1 MTGFEIYTLFLC
13 IIVFTVFTVLF
24 TFLITYILRT
34 SVKLILLG
42 GDDNNV
48 MREAPR
54 LIKRAG
60 KKNTVGNLFTT
71 LICLV
76 LAVIFIFAILMS
88 CQENDYAQESASLKV
103 VKSGSMER
111 KNEKNTYLF
120 ENNINNQ
127 IGTFDLI
134 VTHPL
139 PKEEELKLYDIVVY
153 ELDGD
158 MILHRIIGIEEPNA
172 KHPDE
177 RYFLLRGD
185 SVSTSDPFPVKYS
198 QMRAIY
204 KNERI
209 PFVGSLIAF
218 LQSPAGWLCIILTL
232 FAIIATPIGERRIAG
247 AILARY
253 EVISKSAAPVSCAD
267 NTVKKKKEKTRAK
280 QDTPEQSVSPMCFD
294 EMLLTLP
301 HRERTAYASVVW
313 KIRDFGITTVAEGL
327 VFKDYGVGKRVF
339 ARFMIDGDK
348 LYVYTGLSKDG
359 ISESFIPEEELRA
372 ARRARMP
379 LRVRLNS
386 KKNARLAARLILEAS
401 V

>member
-42 GDDNNV
+42 GDDENV
-48 MREAPR
+48 RREAPR

-60 KKNTVGNLFTT
+60 KKNTVVNLFTT

-111 KNEKNTYLF
+111 KNEKNLYLF

-204 KNERI
+204 KNERV

-218 LQSPAGWLCIILTL
+218 LQSPAGWLCIILTV

-253 EVISKSAAPVSCAD
+253 EVISKSETPVSCAA

-280 QDTPEQSVSPMCFD
+280 QDAPSQSVSPMCFD

-313 KIRDFGITTVAEGL
+313 KLQSSGIRSVAEGL

-348 LYVYTGLSKDG
+348 LFVYTGLSKDG
-359 ISESFIPEEELRA
+359 ISESFIPEEELRV

>member
-13 IIVFTVFTVLF
+13 IIVFTIFTVLF
-24 TFLITYILRT
+24 SFLIAYILKT
-34 SVKLILLG
+34 SIKLIRLG
-42 GDDNNV
+42 GDDESV
-48 MREAPR
+48 MKEAPR

-60 KKNTVGNLFTT
+60 RKSTVGSIFTI
-71 LICLV
+71 LICIV
-76 LAVIFIFAILMS
+76 LAAAFIFAVLMS

-111 KNEKNTYLF
+111 RNEKNTYLF
-120 ENNINNQ
+120 ENSITNQ
-127 IGTFDLI
+127 INTFDLI
-134 VTHPL
+134 LTHPI
-139 PKEEELKLYDIVVY
+139 PPEAELKLYDIVVY

-172 KHPDE
+172 KHPEE

-232 FAIIATPIGERRIAG
+232 FAIIATPIGEKRIAG
-247 AILARY
+247 AILTRY
-253 EVISKSAAPVSCAD
+253 EVISKSETPFPTASAPKTAV
-267 NTVKKKKEKTRAK
+267 NGKKKARQSA
-280 QDTPEQSVSPMCFD
+280 PEQSVSPMCFD
-294 EMLLTLP
+294 EMLLSLP
-301 HRERTAYASVVW
+301 HRERTAYASVIW

-348 LYVYTGLSKDG
+348 LFVYTGLSKDG
-359 ISESFIPEEELRA
+359 ISRSFIPEDELRTA
-372 ARRARMP
+372 SRARMP

-386 KKNARLAARLILEAS
+386 KKNARLATRLILEARA
-401 V
+401 